1 MIEPGSTIGVLG
13 GGQLGRM
20 TGQVARTLGY
30 GFVVYEPQSNCPA
43 GHVADLEI
51 NAPYSDELALG
62 RLADATD
69 VVTYEFENVPVE
81 ATRVL
86 EEKVRLHPRT
96 EILHICQNR
105 EREKNFLRD
114 NRIPCTPFAIV
125 DSPEDLEAA
134 LSEIGR
140 PSVLK
145 TAAFGY
151 DGKGQLKIRNEDTD
165 TEQIW
170 RHFGQ
175 HRAVLE
181 GWMDFSMEISVMV
194 AANENGEVATFP
206 VAENIH
212 TNHIL
217 DYSIVPARISPELRQ
232 RAEALAKE
240 IAKKMSLVGLLGV
253 ELFVLKDGTLAVN
266 ELAPRPHNSGHY
278 TIDACVTSQF
288 EQFVRGVCGLPL
300 GSTELFRPITMVNI
314 LGDAW
319 TDRHPNFSAIL
330 EDSDAKLHLYGK
342 AEARKGRKMGHFC
355 VLGDSA
361 DASYEKAKAFKAKL
375 YAGSLIVPDVE
386 CS

>member
-20 TGQVARTLGY
+20 TGQAARALGY
-30 GFVVYEPQSNCPA
+30 GFTVYEPQANCPA

-51 NAPYSDELALG
+51 NAPYSDEAALE
-62 RLADATD
+62 RLASSAD

-81 ATRVL
+81 ATRLL
-86 EEKVRLHPRT
+86 EERVTLHPRP

-114 NRIPCTPFAIV
+114 NGIPCAPFAIV
-125 DSPEDLEAA
+125 DSLEDLENA
-134 LSEIGR
+134 LNEIGR

-151 DGKGQLKIRNEDTD
+151 DGKGQLKISSEDTD
-165 TEQIW
+165 TESTW
-170 RHFGQ
+170 SRFGK

-181 GWMDFSMEISVMV
+181 DWMDFSMEISVIV
-194 AANENGEVATFP
+194 AANGQGDLSTFP

-217 DYSIVPARISPELRQ
+217 DYSIVPARISPELQ
-232 RAEALAKE
+232 KQAESLAKE
-240 IAKKMSLVGLLGV
+240 IAQKLDLVGLLGV
-253 ELFVLKDGTLAVN
+253 ELFVLKDGALAVN
-266 ELAPRPHNSGHY
+266 ELAPRPHNSGHC

-288 EQFVRGVCGLPL
+288 EQFVRAVCGLPL

-319 TDRHPNFSAIL
+319 IDRHPNFRAIL
-330 EDSDAKLHLYGK
+330 ENPDAKLHLYGK

-355 VLGDSA
+355 VLADSA
-361 DASYEKAKAFKAKL
+361 DAAYEKARELKARL
-375 YAGSLIVPDVE
+375 
-386 CS
+386 

>member
-20 TGQVARTLGY
+20 TGQAARALGY
-30 GFVVYEPQSNCPA
+30 GFAVYEPQTKSPA

-51 NAPYSDELALG
+51 NAPYSDESALG
-62 RLADATD
+62 RLAEAAD

-86 EEKVRLHPRT
+86 EEKVRLHPRP

-105 EREKNFLRD
+105 EREKKFLRD
-114 NRIPCTPFAIV
+114 NGIPCAPFAIV
-125 DSPEDLEAA
+125 DSLEDLEAA

-151 DGKGQLKIRNEDTD
+151 DGKGQLKMGNEDAD
-165 TEQIW
+165 TESIW
-170 RHFGQ
+170 NRFGK

-194 AANENGEVATFP
+194 AANENGEVTTFP

-217 DYSIVPARISPELRQ
+217 DYSIVPARISSELQ
-232 RAEALAKE
+232 NQAEALAKE
-240 IAKKMSLVGLLGV
+240 IAKKMNLVGLLGV
-253 ELFVLKDGTLAVN
+253 ELFVLKNGTLAVN

-288 EQFVRGVCGLPL
+288 EQFVRAVCGLPL
-300 GSTELFRPITMVNI
+300 GSTKLFRPITMVNM

-319 TDRHPNFSAIL
+319 ADRQPNFGAIL
-330 EDSDAKLHLYGK
+330 EDSEAKLHLYGK

-355 VLGDSA
+355 VLADSA
-361 DASYEKAKAFKAKL
+361 DAAYEKARELKARL
-375 YAGSLIVPDVE
+375 
-386 CS
+386 